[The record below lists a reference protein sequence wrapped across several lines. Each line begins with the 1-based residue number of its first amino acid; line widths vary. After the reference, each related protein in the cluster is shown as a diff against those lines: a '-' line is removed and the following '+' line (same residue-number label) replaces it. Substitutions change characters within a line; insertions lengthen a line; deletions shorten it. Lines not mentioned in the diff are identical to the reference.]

1 MYKLLNWVDKDKLNR
16 NMLSRNPNT
25 IHYLEQ
31 NQDKLIGI
39 IYQLIQIQFVYLN
52 KI

>member
-1 MYKLLNWVDKDKLNR
+1 MYKLLNWIDKDKINWGL
-16 NMLSRNPNT
+16 LSENPNA
-25 IHYLEQ
+25 IQYLEK

-39 IYQLIQIQFVYLN
+39 IYQEIQMQFIYLN